1 MNIPAREKSD
11 APYAHRFHAG
21 NVGDVFKHAVLLSV
35 LDAVA
40 SPRTYVET
48 HAGAGRYRVGP
59 VGEWT
64 EGIGRLL
71 AHRGTLPDV
80 VERLVSLVRVEGK
93 TTLLPGSPL
102 VAASALGADD
112 RAIVVERDEETAR
125 LLGDAVRHDR
135 RFTVRSDDGVRWLA
149 EGLDGVDGDRPI
161 VALVDPP
168 FVEKR
173 EWTDVPRA
181 LVAAHRRRA
190 RLVSMLWYPVKSHTR
205 PNALLAAVEKE
216 GIAGFAVELVTAPLA
231 VKKNRLAGSGLV
243 VLGAPDS
250 LAAPLGALMGD
261 LGPRLALHAG
271 FFSSRIV
278 SWGIHTPRGDEIRA
292 P

>member
-11 APYAHRFHAG
+11 APYAHKFHAG
-21 NVGDVFKHAVLLSV
+21 NVGDVLKHTVLLTV
-35 LDAVA
+35 LDTVS
-40 SPRTYVET
+40 SPRAYAET

-64 EGIGRLL
+64 EGVGRLL
-71 AHRGTLPDV
+71 AAREGLPPV
-80 VERLVSLVRVEGK
+80 VERLLSLARVEGK

-102 VAASALGADD
+102 VALSALGADD
-112 RAIVVERDEETAR
+112 RAIVVERDTETAR
-125 LLGDAVRHDR
+125 LLSDSLRHDAR
-135 RFTVRSDDGVRWLA
+135 VFVRADDGVRWLD
-149 EGLDGVDGDRPI
+149 EGLPGLATDRPV

-181 LVAAHRRRA
+181 LVSAHRRRD
-190 RLVSMLWYPVKSHTR
+190 RLVSLLWYPVKSHTR
-205 PNALLAAVEKE
+205 PNALLALLENE
-216 GIAGFAVELVTAPLA
+216 GVPGFAVELVTAPLA

-243 VLGAPDS
+243 VLGADRA
-250 LAAPLGALMGD
+250 LAEPLGALMGA
-261 LGPRLALHAG
+261 LGPRLALHDG

-278 SWGIHTPRGDEIRA
+278 SWGIHTRRGDEIRA
-292 P
+292 T